1 MHHVSGEEFMSD
13 HDEILIALRRII
25 RAVDLRSK
33 TLVKETGLTAPQLV
47 VLQALARSGPIKPST
62 LSRNVSLSQPT
73 ITAILDRLTAS
84 GLVKRAKSDT
94 DRRAVLAELTEEGS
108 AAAARSP
115 QLLQAGFIEAFHQL
129 PSWERHMLIASL
141 QRVAALM
148 NAEAI
153 DASPILA
160 AGESLDHR

>member
-1 MHHVSGEEFMSD
+1 MSD

-47 VLQALARSGPIKPST
+47 VLQALARSGAVKPSA
-62 LSRNVSLSQPT
+62 LSRSVSLSQPT
-73 ITAILDRLTAS
+73 VTAILERLTAA
-84 GLVKRAKSDT
+84 GLVKRARTDS
-94 DRRAVLAELTEEGS
+94 DRRAVLAELTEEGL
-108 AAAARSP
+108 AVAARSP
-115 QLLQAGFIEAFHQL
+115 QLLQAGFIDAFHKL

-141 QRVAALM
+141 QRIAALM
-148 NAEAI
+148 NAEDL

-160 AGESLDHR
+160 AGESLDQR

>member
-1 MHHVSGEEFMSD
+1 MND

-47 VLQALARSGPIKPST
+47 VMQALARGGATKPSA
-62 LSRNVSLSQPT
+62 LSRTVSLSQPT
-73 ITAILDRLTAS
+73 VTAILERLTAA
-84 GLVKRAKSDT
+84 GLVKRDKSDT
-94 DRRAVLAELTEEGS
+94 DRRAVLAELTEAGVQ
-108 AAAARSP
+108 AAANSP
-115 QLLQAGFIEAFHQL
+115 QLLQAGFIEAFHEL

-141 QRVAALM
+141 QRIAALM

-153 DASPILA
+153 DASPILD
-160 AGESLDHR
+160 AGEAIDNR